1 MLSRIKQIID
11 KEKLSST
18 QFATEIGVQRSAL
31 SHVLSGRNKPSL
43 DFMMK
48 IKTRYPEIN
57 LDWLMLGKGKMIGAA
72 EIKDTYKSPVIK
84 KDKYKETPKEAH
96 FRVKQDEI
104 DEIIEERKIKVD
116 KKKKQA
122 FEAEA
127 IEEDDLILPKKIIL
141 LYPDDTYETY
151 NPRK

>member
-48 IKTRYPEIN
+48 IKSRYPDIN
-57 LDWLMLGKGKMIGAA
+57 LDWLMLGKGKMIGVA
-72 EIKDTYKSPVIK
+72 EVKDTLKSPVIK
-84 KDKYKETPKEAH
+84 KDQYKETQKETP

-116 KKKKQA
+116 KKGKQP
-122 FEAEA
+122 
-127 IEEDDLILPKKIIL
+127 IETEVLREDDSGLPKKIIL

>member
-1 MLSRIKQIID
+1 MLSRIKQIIE

-48 IKTRYPEIN
+48 IKNRYPEIN
-57 LDWLMLGKGKMIGAA
+57 LDWLMLGKGKMIGATG
-72 EIKDTYKSPVIK
+72 IKEAIKSQVIK
-84 KDKYKETPKEAH
+84 KEEYKETPKETH

-116 KKKKQA
+116 KTEKQA
-122 FEAEA
+122 VETETLG
-127 IEEDDLILPKKIIL
+127 EDDQGLPKKIIL
-141 LYPDDTYETY
+141 LYSDDTFETY

>member
-1 MLSRIKQIID
+1 MLSRIKQIIE

-48 IKTRYPEIN
+48 IKNRYPEIN
-57 LDWLMLGKGKMIGAA
+57 LDWLMLGKGKMIGSSG
-72 EIKDTYKSPVIK
+72 IKEAIKSQVIK
-84 KDKYKETPKEAH
+84 KEESKEMPREAH

-116 KKKKQA
+116 KTEKQA
-122 FEAEA
+122 VETETLG
-127 IEEDDLILPKKIIL
+127 EDDQGLPKKIIL
-141 LYPDDTYETY
+141 LYSDDTFETY

>member
-48 IKTRYPEIN
+48 IKTRYPDIN
-57 LDWLMLGKGKMIGAA
+57 LDWLMLGKGKIIGVA
-72 EIKDTYKSPVIK
+72 EVKDTLKSPIIK
-84 KDKYKETPKEAH
+84 KDQYKETPKEAH
-96 FRVKQDEI
+96 FI
-104 DEIIEERKIKVD
+104 
-116 KKKKQA
+116 
-122 FEAEA
+122 
-127 IEEDDLILPKKIIL
+127 
-141 LYPDDTYETY
+141 
-151 NPRK
+151 

>member
-1 MLSRIKQIID
+1 MLSRIKQIIE

-48 IKTRYPEIN
+48 IKNRYPEIN
-57 LDWLMLGKGKMIGAA
+57 LDWLMLGKGKMIGTTG
-72 EIKDTYKSPVIK
+72 IKEAVKSPVIK
-84 KDKYKETPKEAH
+84 KEEYKETPKEAQ

-116 KKKKQA
+116 KTEKQA
-122 FEAEA
+122 VETETLG
-127 IEEDDLILPKKIIL
+127 EDDQGLPKKIIL
-141 LYPDDTYETY
+141 LYSDDTFETY

>member
-48 IKTRYPEIN
+48 IKTRYPDIN
-57 LDWLMLGKGKMIGAA
+57 LDWLMLGKGKMMGVV
-72 EIKDTYKSPVIK
+72 EVKDTPKSPIIK
-84 KDKYKETPKEAH
+84 KEQYKETPKEAH

-116 KKKKQA
+116 KKEKQPV
-122 FEAEA
+122 ETETLG
-127 IEEDDLILPKKIIL
+127 EDDPGLPKKIIL

>member
-1 MLSRIKQIID
+1 MLNRIKQIID

-48 IKTRYPEIN
+48 IKNRYPEIN
-57 LDWLMLGKGKMIGAA
+57 LDWLLLGKGRMVGGKETREVRATA
-72 EIKDTYKSPVIK
+72 VVAKDKAQEPKEVQFRIK
-84 KDKYKETPKEAH
+84 KDEVDEITEDQKIGIKITEQKQKETKAGS
-96 FRVKQDEI
+96 
-104 DEIIEERKIKVD
+104 
-116 KKKKQA
+116 
-122 FEAEA
+122 
-127 IEEDDLILPKKIIL
+127 PKKIIL

-151 NPRK
+151 DPR